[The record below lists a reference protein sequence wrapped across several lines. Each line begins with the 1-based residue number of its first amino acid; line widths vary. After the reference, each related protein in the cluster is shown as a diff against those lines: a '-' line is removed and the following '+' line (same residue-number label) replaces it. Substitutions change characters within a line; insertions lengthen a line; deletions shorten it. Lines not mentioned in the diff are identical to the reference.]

1 MSETTP
7 LKQGSTATAPASPNY
22 PKLLVILSFMTAIGF
37 GIAYAS
43 LSLDK
48 NAILHAG
55 KIDTIRSLDLQWLYL
70 ALVVVGK
77 TILMINFVPTIYK
90 NGLKGNIRSNP
101 FFYEAKSDG
110 DDDDKKKTEKPLI
123 GFKEDGPIG
132 MYNRSN
138 RSVQHMVENSG
149 GFFAAIG
156 PVGWVFPKQ
165 TLVVVSVWSLAR
177 IVHQKGYAGGYGK
190 HALGFVFAALGIQTL
205 EGLALIAFLKGQGYM
220 M

>member
-7 LKQGSTATAPASPNY
+7 LKEGNTALPSPNY
-22 PKLLVILSFMTAIGF
+22 PKVLAILTVMTTIGF
-37 GIAYAS
+37 GMAYAS

-48 NAILHAG
+48 NSDLHAT
-55 KIDTIRSLDLQWLYL
+55 KIESIQSMDLQWLYL
-70 ALVVVGK
+70 ALVVLGK
-77 TILMINFVPTIYK
+77 TILIINFVPMAYK
-90 NGLKGNIRSNP
+90 KGIKGNTRSNP
-101 FFYEAKSDG
+101 FFYEQVGG
-110 DDDDKKKTEKPLI
+110 DDDENNKTEKPMI
-123 GFKEDGPIG
+123 GYKEDGPIG

-165 TLVVVSVWSLAR
+165 TLAVVMAWSLAR
-177 IVHQKGYAGGYGK
+177 ISHQKGYAGGYGK
-190 HALGFVFAALGIQTL
+190 HALGFVLSMFCIQTM

-220 M
+220 

>member
-7 LKQGSTATAPASPNY
+7 LKQGSTATEPASPNY

-55 KIDTIRSLDLQWLYL
+55 KIDTIRSLDLQWVYL

-90 NGLKGNIRSNP
+90 NSLKGNIRSNP
-101 FFYEAKSDG
+101 FFYEAKSD

-165 TLVVVSVWSLAR
+165 TLVVVTVWSLAR
-177 IVHQKGYAGGYGK
+177 IVHQKGYASGYGK
-190 HALGFVFAALGIQTL
+190 HALGFMFALLGIQTL

>member
-7 LKQGSTATAPASPNY
+7 LKKGSTAAAPASPNY

-37 GIAYAS
+37 GMAYAS
-43 LSLDK
+43 LKLDK
-48 NAILHAG
+48 NAELHVE
-55 KIDTIRSLDLQWLYL
+55 KINAIRSMDLQWLYL
-70 ALVVVGK
+70 ALVVLGK
-77 TILMINFVPTIYK
+77 TILMINFVPTVYK

-101 FFYEAKSDG
+101 FFYEAKSS
-110 DDDDKKKTEKPLI
+110 DDKKTEKPLI
-123 GFKEDGPIG
+123 GYKEDGPIG

-165 TLVVVSVWSLAR
+165 TLLVVTVWSLAR
-177 IVHQKGYAGGYGK
+177 IVHQKGYASGYGK
-190 HALGFVFAALGIQTL
+190 HAPGFVFALLGIQTM

-220 M
+220 